1 MALIFNLNLKILMIK
16 LQSNEINETSYSSG
30 KIWFHQETANIHSLY
45 YKVYYS
51 IPKRHTQ

>member
-16 LQSNEINETSYSSG
+16 LQSNEINETTYGSG